1 MIRLDFKKSAT
12 FSADI
17 DYINKGLL
25 YRLVYARIDSDG
37 YEYMYDLFDLADDT
51 SIIQKITEAAW

>member
-1 MIRLDFKKSAT
+1 MMRLDFNKSAT
-12 FSADI
+12 FSVDI

-37 YEYMYDLFDLADDT
+37 YEYMYDLFELADNP
-51 SIIQKITEAAW
+51 SIIQKIMEAAW

>member
-1 MIRLDFKKSAT
+1 MMRLDFNKSANL
-12 FSADI
+12 SVDI

-37 YEYMYDLFDLADDT
+37 YEYMYDLFDLAQDP
-51 SIIQKITEAAW
+51 SIIQKIMEATW